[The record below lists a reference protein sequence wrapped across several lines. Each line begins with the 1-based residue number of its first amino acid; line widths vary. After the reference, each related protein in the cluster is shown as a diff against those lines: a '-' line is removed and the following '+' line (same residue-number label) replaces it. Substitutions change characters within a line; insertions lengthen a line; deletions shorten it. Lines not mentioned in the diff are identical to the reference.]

1 MAEVAQTAVARTAQ
15 VEAIPP
21 EGVGPLQKR
30 EARLAWTM
38 LAPTFLIVAL
48 IVALPLVANFW
59 ISAKPVLLAD
69 LRPPEA
75 TINER
80 VSGEAVA
87 AGETFRIT
95 YTLRNSS
102 PNLPVSG
109 AAFSDTL
116 PEGVS
121 LNVTDER
128 CVLQGQTLTC
138 SFGELEPRGRERLR
152 FEATA

>member
-1 MAEVAQTAVARTAQ
+1 MTEVAQSGITQPRQAKAT
-15 VEAIPP
+15 PP
-21 EGVGPLQKR
+21 TGVGPLQKR

-59 ISAKPVLLAD
+59 ISAKPITLAD

-80 VSGEAVA
+80 VSGEAIA
-87 AGETFRIT
+87 AGESFRIT
-95 YTLRNSS
+95 YTMRNSS

-116 PEGVS
+116 PEGIT
-121 LNVTDER
+121 LEVTDER
-128 CVLQGQTLTC
+128 CSLAGSTADL
-138 SFGELEPRGRERLR
+138 RLR
-152 FEATA
+152 RA